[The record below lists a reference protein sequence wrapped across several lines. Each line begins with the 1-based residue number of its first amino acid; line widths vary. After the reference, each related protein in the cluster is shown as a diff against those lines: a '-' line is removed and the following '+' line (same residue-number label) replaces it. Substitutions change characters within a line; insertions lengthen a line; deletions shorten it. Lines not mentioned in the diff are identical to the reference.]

1 MDEVWLVIC
10 NAPNGAIARALAL
23 QIVGADAAACV
34 NIMSPCE
41 SIYRWEGRVETTN
54 EIPLFIKTTRAK
66 YPALEALI
74 RAHHPYDTPEIIA
87 LPLVAGLAA
96 YLQWVAGEIRR

>member
-10 NAPNGAIARALAL
+10 NAPDCAIARTLAA
-23 QIVGADAAACV
+23 QIIGAGAAACV

-41 SIYRWEGRVETTN
+41 SIYRWEGGVETSN

-87 LPLVAGLAA
+87 LPLVAGLTA